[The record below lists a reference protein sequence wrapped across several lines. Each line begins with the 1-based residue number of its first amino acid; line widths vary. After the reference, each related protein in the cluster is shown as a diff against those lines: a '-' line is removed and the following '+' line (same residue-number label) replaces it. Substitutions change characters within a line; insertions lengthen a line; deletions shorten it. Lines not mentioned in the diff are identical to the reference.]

1 MKTNSSSREPNAED
15 EDDDD
20 PARQEID
27 RGGQSV
33 MEPCG
38 DGWKGSTTKWE
49 RGDRMMCAQMK

>member
-1 MKTNSSSREPNAED
+1 MNTNSSSREPNEED

-38 DGWKGSTTKWE
+38 DGWMVE